1 MDMNFHQAGMPR
13 LVGPAGTGG
22 TGTGPGGPGSGIST
36 QFRILPNPIP
46 SECTSAEIE
55 IIPAHSHPQP
65 LKLRC
70 TAPPSHRP
78 FSSEPLHSPHSPPQ
92 DHNTVLLHKSG
103 SLFLQAG
110 KKSATLLLHSHSVP
124 QTCDLPLPEDDLKSK
139 HFAEMVGTLEW
150 QPCLLQHLQVLFFLR
165 FLSFTPS
172 WFFPFYCVACISV
185 RVWCCFCTYSST

>member
-46 SECTSAEIE
+46 SECTPLEIE

-70 TAPPSHRP
+70 TAPPSHHP

-103 SLFLQAG
+103 SLLLQAG

-139 HFAEMVGTLEW
+139 HFAEIVGTLE
-150 QPCLLQHLQVLFFLR
+150 
-165 FLSFTPS
+165 
-172 WFFPFYCVACISV
+172 
-185 RVWCCFCTYSST
+185 

>member
-1 MDMNFHQAGMPR
+1 MNGCFLPFFFLLPQISWKVSMDMNFHQAGMPR

-46 SECTSAEIE
+46 SECTSTEIE

-103 SLFLQAG
+103 SLLLQAG
-110 KKSATLLLHSHSVP
+110 KKSTTLLLHSHSVP
-124 QTCDLPLPEDDLKSK
+124 QTCDLLLSEDDLNSK
-139 HFAEMVGTLEW
+139 HFTEMVGTLE
-150 QPCLLQHLQVLFFLR
+150 
-165 FLSFTPS
+165 
-172 WFFPFYCVACISV
+172 
-185 RVWCCFCTYSST
+185 

>member
-1 MDMNFHQAGMPR
+1 MDMNFYQAGMPR

-46 SECTSAEIE
+46 SECTPAEID

-78 FSSEPLHSPHSPPQ
+78 FGSEPLHSPHSPPQ

-103 SLFLQAG
+103 SLLLQAG

-124 QTCDLPLPEDDLKSK
+124 QTCDLPLPEDELNSK
-139 HFAEMVGTLEW
+139 HFVEMVGTLE
-150 QPCLLQHLQVLFFLR
+150 
-165 FLSFTPS
+165 
-172 WFFPFYCVACISV
+172 
-185 RVWCCFCTYSST
+185 